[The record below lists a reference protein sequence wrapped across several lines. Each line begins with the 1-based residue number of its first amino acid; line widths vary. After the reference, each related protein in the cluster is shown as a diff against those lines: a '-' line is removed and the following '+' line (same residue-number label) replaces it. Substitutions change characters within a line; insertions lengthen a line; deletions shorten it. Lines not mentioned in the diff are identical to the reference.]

1 MFGFTKVVK
10 LVGLFRRNPSDI
22 MFLPVSIL
30 FGYFH
35 GLIKLW
41 ALFTLKEVIN
51 APFPPAQDLRILTA
65 SYRRRGGAAKMAT
78 STILS
83 VSRRSCLAAR
93 AWRRRS
99 GRICQR
105 RCGTITG
112 SRKPGAC
119 PSCRRSTNSRGAASR
134 QISYIRKPPNLQYTE
149 AASQSEAVSPTRLDE
164 NHDSWL
170 NDMDFIWVFF
180 SQYQGAGPRLNRTRP
195 VDRSGKL
202 GYPHGRAHFHWHHMI
217 KQGDGT
223 EPGKT
228 KVVFDPLF
236 LHPRL

>member
-41 ALFTLKEVIN
+41 ALFTLKEVFD
-51 APFPPAQDLRILTA
+51 APFSAQNPSHANRV
-65 SYRRRGGAAKMAT
+65 YRRRGEAAKMAMNT
-78 STILS
+78 TLS

-134 QISYIRKPPNLQYTE
+134 QISYIRKPPNLQYTD

-195 VDRSGKL
+195 VWDRSWEIGLPWKGAFSL
-202 GYPHGRAHFHWHHMI
+202 APHDKTGGR
-217 KQGDGT
+217 G
-223 EPGKT
+223 
-228 KVVFDPLF
+228 
-236 LHPRL
+236 